1 MPNRKHIEYVKTIES
16 LTRLRLSAM
25 GNPRWLV
32 TFTDGST
39 AKTKRDSSVGYSI
52 EDRSN
57 IGVPVLV
64 KATPSGEIWGVSPV
78 DPEVHPTEEIN
89 Q

>member
-1 MPNRKHIEYVKTIES
+1 MAKHIEYVKTIES
-16 LTRLRLSAM
+16 VERLRLSAM

-39 AKTKRDSSVGYSI
+39 AKTQRDSSVGYSI
-52 EDRSN
+52 DNRTN

-64 KATPSGEIWGVSPV
+64 KATPGGEIWGVEPV
-78 DPEVHPTEEIN
+78 E
-89 Q
+89 

>member
-1 MPNRKHIEYVKTIES
+1 MAKHIEYVKTIEGVD
-16 LTRLRLSAM
+16 RLRSSAM

-52 EDRSN
+52 DNRTN
-57 IGVPVLV
+57 LGVPVLV
-64 KATPSGEIWGVSPV
+64 KATPSGEIWGVEPV
-78 DPEVHPTEEIN
+78 KP
-89 Q
+89 